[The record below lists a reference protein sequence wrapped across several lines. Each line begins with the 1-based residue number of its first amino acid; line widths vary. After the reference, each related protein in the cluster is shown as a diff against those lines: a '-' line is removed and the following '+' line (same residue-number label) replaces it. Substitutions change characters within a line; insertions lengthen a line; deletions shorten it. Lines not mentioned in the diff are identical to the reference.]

1 MFSDVNVSQGSVAT
15 YARNGGIFNKSL
27 YCKFTTE
34 SSSEKKI
41 RKSAKVWQNYGRE
54 FLASLLWQNFTTEAV
69 KIQPIS
75 LFSARLS
82 VSLSLPSSLCSASY
96 VAVSMAL
103 LAFAADR
110 HAAVDVDRKAAIDR
124 RHKHAV

>member
-1 MFSDVNVSQGSVAT
+1 MQGMVGFLI
-15 YARNGGIFNKSL
+15 NH
-27 YCKFTTE
+27 FTANLPQNLPV
-34 SSSEKKI
+34 KKI